1 MSIRKTA
8 RLKRR
13 LLASL
18 PKLVRHS
25 DKNMQTIERKKRVTV
40 LIIAFFAGVVIAVIF
55 RSLKITVPVPHDL
68 AGLVGLIG
76 MFVGSMAVDIIT
88 KMMSK

>member
-13 LLASL
+13 LPASQ
-18 PKLVRHS
+18 PRVFDMEK
-25 DKNMQTIERKKRVTV
+25 TETTERKNPRMIV
-40 LIIAFFAGVVIAVIF
+40 LIIAFIAGIVIAVFF

-76 MFVGSMAVDIIT
+76 MFVGSMAVDIVT

>member
-1 MSIRKTA
+1 MEEKS
-8 RLKRR
+8 
-13 LLASL
+13 
-18 PKLVRHS
+18 
-25 DKNMQTIERKKRVTV
+25 ERKKNNMAV
-40 LIIAFFAGVVIAVIF
+40 LMIAFIAGVVIAALF

-88 KMMSK
+88 KLMSK

>member
-1 MSIRKTA
+1 MET
-8 RLKRR
+8 
-13 LLASL
+13 
-18 PKLVRHS
+18 V
-25 DKNMQTIERKKRVTV
+25 ERKKKRVIILT
-40 LIIAFFAGVVIAVIF
+40 IAFFAGVVIAVFF

-76 MFVGSMAVDIIT
+76 MFVGSIAVDIVT

>member
-1 MSIRKTA
+1 MEEKT
-8 RLKRR
+8 
-13 LLASL
+13 
-18 PKLVRHS
+18 
-25 DKNMQTIERKKRVTV
+25 ERKKNNMTV
-40 LIIAFFAGVVIAVIF
+40 LMIAFIAGVVIAALF

-76 MFVGSMAVDIIT
+76 MFVGSMAVDVVT

>member
-1 MSIRKTA
+1 MA
-8 RLKRR
+8 
-13 LLASL
+13 
-18 PKLVRHS
+18 
-25 DKNMQTIERKKRVTV
+25 V
-40 LIIAFFAGVVIAVIF
+40 LIIAFIAGVVIAALF
-55 RSLKITVPVPHDL
+55 RVLKITVPVPHDL

>member
-1 MSIRKTA
+1 MEKTE
-8 RLKRR
+8 
-13 LLASL
+13 
-18 PKLVRHS
+18 
-25 DKNMQTIERKKRVTV
+25 TTERENPRMIV
-40 LIIAFFAGVVIAVIF
+40 LIIAFIAGIVIAVFF

-76 MFVGSMAVDIIT
+76 MFVGSMAVDIVT

>member
-1 MSIRKTA
+1 MEEKT
-8 RLKRR
+8 
-13 LLASL
+13 
-18 PKLVRHS
+18 
-25 DKNMQTIERKKRVTV
+25 ERKNPRMIV
-40 LIIAFFAGVVIAVIF
+40 LIIAFIAGVVIAVFF

-76 MFVGSMAVDIIT
+76 MFVGSMAVDIVT

>member
-1 MSIRKTA
+1 MWQ
-8 RLKRR
+8 
-13 LLASL
+13 
-18 PKLVRHS
+18 PKSVNVG
-25 DKNMQTIERKKRVTV
+25 KNMDTTERKNTRVSI

-55 RSLKITVPVPHDL
+55 RSLKVTVPVPHDL

-76 MFVGSMAVDIIT
+76 MFIGSMAVDLIT

>member
-1 MSIRKTA
+1 MEEKT
-8 RLKRR
+8 
-13 LLASL
+13 
-18 PKLVRHS
+18 
-25 DKNMQTIERKKRVTV
+25 ERKKNNMAV
-40 LIIAFFAGVVIAVIF
+40 LVIAFIAGMAIAALF

-76 MFVGSMAVDIIT
+76 MFVGSMAVDVVT

>member
-1 MSIRKTA
+1 MA
-8 RLKRR
+8 V
-13 LLASL
+13 
-18 PKLVRHS
+18 LV
-25 DKNMQTIERKKRVTV
+25 
-40 LIIAFFAGVVIAVIF
+40 IAFIARMVIATLF

-76 MFVGSMAVDIIT
+76 MFAGSMVVDIVA

>member
-1 MSIRKTA
+1 MEE
-8 RLKRR
+8 
-13 LLASL
+13 
-18 PKLVRHS
+18 
-25 DKNMQTIERKKRVTV
+25 KNERKKNNMAV
-40 LIIAFFAGVVIAVIF
+40 LMIAFIAGVVIAALF

-88 KMMSK
+88 KMISK

>member
-1 MSIRKTA
+1 MAEKT
-8 RLKRR
+8 
-13 LLASL
+13 
-18 PKLVRHS
+18 
-25 DKNMQTIERKKRVTV
+25 ERKNPRMIV
-40 LIIAFFAGVVIAVIF
+40 LIIAFIAGIVIAVFF

-76 MFVGSMAVDIIT
+76 MFVGSMAVDIVT

>member
-1 MSIRKTA
+1 MEQKT
-8 RLKRR
+8 
-13 LLASL
+13 
-18 PKLVRHS
+18 
-25 DKNMQTIERKKRVTV
+25 ERKNNMAV
-40 LIIAFFAGVVIAVIF
+40 LMIAFIAGVVIAALF

-76 MFVGSMAVDIIT
+76 MFVGSMAVDVIT

>member
-1 MSIRKTA
+1 MEEKT
-8 RLKRR
+8 
-13 LLASL
+13 
-18 PKLVRHS
+18 
-25 DKNMQTIERKKRVTV
+25 ERKKNNMAV
-40 LIIAFFAGVVIAVIF
+40 LTIAFIAGVVIAALF